1 MPRVPLDNFSNRWSM
16 EILFCIWVMFHRS
29 NKLIH
34 VYQVSDFHHSQ
45 TYTTKLIMSVDQSV
59 SMIVGQ
65 LLKKQLMDFFWGSN
79 SDRTKFFRRILVLRK
94 SPRFSLFG
102 FCQKINS
109 SVFLFHPKMVHNS
122 LLRDSPKSAYLE
134 KIIQPIRLQ

>member
-1 MPRVPLDNFSNRWSM
+1 MPRVPLDNFSNKWSM

-34 VYQVSDFHHSQ
+34 VYQESDFHHSQ

-65 LLKKQLMDFFWGSN
+65 LLVFIKN
-79 SDRTKFFRRILVLRK
+79 SLWT
-94 SPRFSLFG
+94 FSEGQIVTEPNFLEE
-102 FCQKINS
+102 
-109 SVFLFHPKMVHNS
+109 FLFWEKAQDFLFLAFAKKLILPCFFFIPKWCITVFFV
-122 LLRDSPKSAYLE
+122 
-134 KIIQPIRLQ
+134 ILQKAHIWKKLSNQ